1 MPKGGTVDGVVG
13 FAKVDETG
21 VCWGV
26 ELSGMAEDLGEG
38 EELVG
43 GSSAATETSLMFED
57 GGLHAGRELVK
68 EEEGVD
74 FTGDREEADPT
85 VVSTGFEVAFLED
98 GDDGR
103 VLPILRGSF
112 GSPDD
117 GDDLMEPF
125 GHGITTV
132 FEHFCCD
139 EAHTRGFTVLESFD
153 SCCDRLEG
161 WRRVIFGEVNWF
173 DGVQDL
179 LVNLEV
185 GIEELGKMLSPPVK
199 FIFSG

>member
-85 VVSTGFEVAFLED
+85 VVSTGFEVAFLPN
-98 GDDGR
+98 R
-103 VLPILRGSF
+103 VDTG
-112 GSPDD
+112 
-117 GDDLMEPF
+117 
-125 GHGITTV
+125 
-132 FEHFCCD
+132 
-139 EAHTRGFTVLESFD
+139 
-153 SCCDRLEG
+153 
-161 WRRVIFGEVNWF
+161 
-173 DGVQDL
+173 
-179 LVNLEV
+179 
-185 GIEELGKMLSPPVK
+185 
-199 FIFSG
+199 